1 METVIPLA
9 GLQPIYSV
17 ADVDRAAGDC
27 STKRNEGL
35 KGWYD
40 RMRELGGSRFI
51 VKPSTHKAVDDLY
64 DASPNFGEVLDDL
77 RKFLA
82 LAVSGNEAVQF
93 TPILL
98 LGEPG
103 LGKTY
108 FAKRLAQALGTGFE
122 FVSMSSLTAGWVLT
136 GASAQWHNARPGKVA
151 QTLIEGD
158 FANPVV
164 VLDEVDKAGGD
175 HRYDPMGALYTLLER
190 DTASHFKDEFIDV
203 DMDASHILWVAT
215 ANDES
220 VDPRADPEPHERLR
234 DRAPGCR
241 GIAPHR
247 ARGLPRDPRPAPL
260 AVPGRARRG
269 RRRQARRRFRRATCA
284 SCCSTPSAPRGS
296 PAAIT
301 SSPRTST
308 RASSADAARAS
319 DSDARV
325 LSYPH
330 VSRRPIGRRPPP
342 AYREVGGSRLA
353 RPPPACGRPCVPT
366 SSPWWPGFRL
376 VSRSPVPFRQAI
388 CPRRRSSSRVP
399 QCSSGRSRSSRCR
412 SSSPSATRAT
422 SGW

>member
-1 METVIPLA
+1 MDTVIPLA
-9 GLQPIYSV
+9 GLQSIYSV
-17 ADVDRAAGDC
+17 ADVDRAREDSSA
-27 STKRNEGL
+27 KRNEGL
-35 KGWYD
+35 KGWYE

-51 VKPSTHKAVDDLY
+51 VKPSTHKAVDELY
-64 DASPNFGEVLDDL
+64 EASPNFGDVIDDL

-220 VDPRADPEPHERLR
+220 SIPEPILNRMNVYAIERPDEEGSRRIALAVYREILDQHNWSFPAEPEAPVVEKLAAMPPR
-234 DRAPGCR
+234 DMRKLLLDAFGTARLAGRDHLVADDIDTRKLCGR
-241 GIAPHR
+241 R
-247 ARGLPRDPRPAPL
+247 AR
-260 AVPGRARRG
+260 
-269 RRRQARRRFRRATCA
+269 
-284 SCCSTPSAPRGS
+284 
-296 PAAIT
+296 
-301 SSPRTST
+301 
-308 RASSADAARAS
+308 
-319 DSDARV
+319 
-325 LSYPH
+325 
-330 VSRRPIGRRPPP
+330 
-342 AYREVGGSRLA
+342 VG
-353 RPPPACGRPCVPT
+353 
-366 SSPWWPGFRL
+366 F
-376 VSRSPVPFRQAI
+376 
-388 CPRRRSSSRVP
+388 
-399 QCSSGRSRSSRCR
+399 
-412 SSSPSATRAT
+412 
-422 SGW
+422 